1 MEISSNVS
9 GLLRIYELYW
19 QLLQNGFEAVV
30 DIFDDEGTSKSE
42 IINRSFLWLIS
53 TSSFKLHGD
62 CNFQIVLLPPWLFI
76 IGAKL
81 MVFYKIMVMMLK
93 KSHLASKILNECSR
107 PTYFFGGKRGSFIN
121 FVIKNFSSCNFR
133 SKLQIW
139 MAPNLQSWVGLVEN
153 ISIRYRSPFAAG
165 TTHGY
170 WLLHRWSIV
179 QGPPWQSGFFKLPLT
194 NRNMQV
200 RFC

>member
-19 QLLQNGFEAVV
+19 QLLQNGFEAAV

-93 KSHLASKILNECSR
+93 KSHLASKIWLNKAQGQR
-107 PTYFFGGKRGSFIN
+107 IFFGKKG
-121 FVIKNFSSCNFR
+121 
-133 SKLQIW
+133 
-139 MAPNLQSWVGLVEN
+139 
-153 ISIRYRSPFAAG
+153 PF
-165 TTHGY
+165 TNTPVL
-170 WLLHRWSIV
+170 WTWIV
-179 QGPPWQSGFFKLPLT
+179 QNSILI
-194 NRNMQV
+194 
-200 RFC
+200 